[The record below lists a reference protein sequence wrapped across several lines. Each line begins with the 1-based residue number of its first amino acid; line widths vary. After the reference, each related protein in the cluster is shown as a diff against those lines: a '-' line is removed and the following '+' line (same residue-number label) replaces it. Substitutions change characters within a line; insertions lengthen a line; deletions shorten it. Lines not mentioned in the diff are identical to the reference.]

1 MSNVSSRRFSALLA
15 AVAVA
20 VLAMLGLA
28 RPATAASP
36 GLPDPSKTANLHI
49 TKEATPGTTVG
60 NGTQQDPG
68 NPPIAGVTFTIK
80 QVNTIDLT
88 TQAGW
93 NAADALSTTYNTAAP
108 NNPGDAE
115 TAVTGAG
122 YTLGAGS
129 SQTTDAAGKVDFTN
143 LPLGLYL
150 VEETNAPAG
159 VTPSAP
165 FLVTL
170 PLTDPD
176 NLNAWMYDVYVYPKN
191 AITGITKT
199 VDDGDAVK
207 IGDPVVWTINGDIP
221 ASTGP
226 GDTVTGYEIKDALD
240 TKLTYDPANPA
251 TATLSNGTALVAGTD
266 YNVTFNAGTNTV
278 KVLFTPAGL
287 TKLTANRSAQVVVTI
302 PTVVNAVGVI
312 ENVATLFPNQSA
324 IDSDTGVDSPPVDTK
339 WGSITFEKIDPNGND
354 LSGAVFKVY
363 PTLADAQNDTNAIVI
378 NGTST
383 WTTGANG
390 QITIDGLRY
399 SDYANGHTV
408 APGDPGYQDYYLAE
422 VTAPSGFELLAQPI
436 KFDVTA
442 QTSTIGID
450 MTITD
455 SPSNGGFHLPFTGGT
470 GESLVYLTGILLFS
484 GAILIAFSRRRVS
497 N

>member
-199 VDDGDAVK
+199 VDDGNAVK

-251 TATLSNGTALVAGTD
+251 TATLSNGTALMAGTD

-324 IDSDTGVDSPPVDTK
+324 IDSDTGVDSPRSTP
-339 WGSITFEKIDPNGND
+339 
-354 LSGAVFKVY
+354 SGVRSPSRRST
-363 PTLADAQNDTNAIVI
+363 PTATTCP
-378 NGTST
+378 GRCSRCTRRWPTPRTTPTPSSST
-383 WTTGANG
+383 AP
-390 QITIDGLRY
+390 
-399 SDYANGHTV
+399 
-408 APGDPGYQDYYLAE
+408 APGPPVPTVRSRSTVCGTPTTP
-422 VTAPSGFELLAQPI
+422 TATRWHPATRATRTTTWP
-436 KFDVTA
+436 
-442 QTSTIGID
+442 
-450 MTITD
+450 
-455 SPSNGGFHLPFTGGT
+455 
-470 GESLVYLTGILLFS
+470 
-484 GAILIAFSRRRVS
+484 R
-497 N
+497 